1 MMRPD
6 STLIVTAVL
15 FFAHS
20 EPNAAV
26 SFVAALDQFS
36 FSSRPTAA
44 AAAAAAADAADAA
57 DAAADATF
65 MRTLLDSHVRVTRS
79 AHSTA
84 SSTNHKRS

>member
-44 AAAAAAADAADAA
+44 AAAAAADAADAA

-84 SSTNHKRS
+84 SSSNHKRS